1 MYILFLVFYIHIFNV
16 SYESNK
22 LRDKEAELE
31 AEEKAVQAIVVE
43 HDAICKELAETKLK
57 FTAFER
63 QDIKMREDIKYYEK
77 KNLLRLF
84 FFLYFYF
91 VSFLSHVFTS
101 HSHKYMTPS
110 STTSLS
116 PPPGITREQSR
127 SSQPPLK
134 PRKLK
139 WWS

>member
-77 KNLLRLF
+77 KSFTSSFPLF
-84 FFLYFYF
+84 LFYF
-91 VSFLSHVFTS
+91 LLSHAFTS
-101 HSHKYMTPS
+101 HSHNMTP
-110 STTSLS
+110 
-116 PPPGITREQSR
+116 
-127 SSQPPLK
+127 
-134 PRKLK
+134 
-139 WWS
+139 